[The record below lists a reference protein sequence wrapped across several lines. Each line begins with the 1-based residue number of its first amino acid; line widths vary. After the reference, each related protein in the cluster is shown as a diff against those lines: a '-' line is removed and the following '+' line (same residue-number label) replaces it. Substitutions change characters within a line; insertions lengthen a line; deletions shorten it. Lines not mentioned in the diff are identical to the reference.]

1 MMTMMSDFQVT
12 QIEERHKKLLSD
24 VKQYVLGLAEVCKIL
39 SKEDL
44 GEVTRDNL
52 TEERV
57 QTIDTI
63 DDQKNE
69 R

>member
-1 MMTMMSDFQVT
+1 MMSDFQVT
-12 QIEERHKKLLSD
+12 PIEERYKNLQSD
-24 VKQYVLGLAEVCKIL
+24 VKEYVLGLAEVYNIL
-39 SKEDL
+39 NKEDPDQ
-44 GEVTRDNL
+44 VTRDNL